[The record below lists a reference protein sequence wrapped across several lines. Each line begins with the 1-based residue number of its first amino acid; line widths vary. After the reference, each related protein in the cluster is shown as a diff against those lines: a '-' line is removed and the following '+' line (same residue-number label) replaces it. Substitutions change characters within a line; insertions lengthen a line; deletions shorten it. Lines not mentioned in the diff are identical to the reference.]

1 MCVISY
7 SFAIL
12 GLPPSQQLF
21 SLFQA
26 AARLVFISPVLSVA
40 QPTTSRWWRDHTFPS
55 ITAIGTIMVDSGVL
69 VSSYCCSVGVA
80 TAGMI
85 EMISTTSQ
93 SRALATLITTSKL
106 TGSSFRIFAMV
117 LRLIP
122 AFSAKSVF
130 VIFRSMS
137 FFQSGL
143 YDSSLIAYPLSMTS
157 LLYQADVCSVNP
169 FVHFLAHFRREN
181 GRISFSAVYPHTMFQ
196 SFHS

>member
-7 SFAIL
+7 SFAIW

-26 AARLVFISPVLSVA
+26 AARQVFISPVLSVA
-40 QPTTSRWWRDHTFPS
+40 QPTTSRWWRDHIS
-55 ITAIGTIMVDSGVL
+55 SEEEGV
-69 VSSYCCSVGVA
+69 GEVA
-80 TAGMI
+80 AGRI
-85 EMISTTSQ
+85 EIISTTSQ
-93 SRALATLITTSKL
+93 SSALATLITTSRL

-143 YDSSLIAYPLSMTS
+143 YDSSLIAYCRVDNSTLLSS
-157 LLYQADVCSVNP
+157 IYDL
-169 FVHFLAHFRREN
+169 
-181 GRISFSAVYPHTMFQ
+181 
-196 SFHS
+196 